1 MEKGLLMTL
10 PIILLLIIIVAALVL
25 FSIETIPA
33 DVVALG
39 VMLTLI
45 LLGILPTEVAFEGF
59 GSDTAI
65 MILGLLI
72 LTASLVRTGVVQ
84 LLTRRILR
92 TVGTNKNQLYW
103 ILMGTAGIMSAFMSN
118 TATAAFFVPM
128 TIGLSRRMKIHVS
141 KLLMPLAF
149 ATILSSSITL
159 VGTSTNVVVSGL
171 MTQYGMKPL
180 GMFELTPVGIPILVI
195 GLLYMYLIGQHLI
208 PVRDSTST
216 DLHKEILPY
225 CSEFGVTPTSPWAG
239 KTLDEIALGK
249 EYDLTVLRI
258 MKDSGY
264 HVEPRANTV
273 LKAGDKLLVEGNRD
287 DLVALQDKD
296 VVEFSGEFEERQA
309 LTEELSIAEAILLPG
324 SPMIGRTLWG
334 LNFRDR
340 YGLQVLGINRKGETI
355 HHRISRTRLQVGD
368 QLLLQGDPDTVNG
381 LNKSNNFRI
390 VSANLDIMPETE
402 KAPAA
407 LIIFAGVLLLVSF
420 DILSLPVAVMLGALV
435 AFITRCITPTEA
447 YRQVNWNAWLLI
459 ASMLALGRAMEM
471 SGLASL
477 IASQIVNL
485 VGATH
490 PVLLLAAFFFLSLLL
505 TQPMSN
511 QAAAVVV
518 IPIAIQT
525 AAQLNLNPRTFAVM
539 IAVGASCSFI
549 TPLEPACLMVY
560 GPGNYRFFDFFKVG
574 SLLTILVF
582 AIAIFMVPWLWPL

>member
-1 MEKGLLMTL
+1 MTL
-10 PIILLLIIIVAALVL
+10 QIILLIIIIVATLVL

-39 VMLTLI
+39 MMLSLI
-45 LLGILPTEVAFEGF
+45 LLGILPAEQAFQGF

-84 LLTRRILR
+84 LAARLILR
-92 TVGTNKNQLYW
+92 SVGESKNRLYW
-103 ILMGTAGIMSAFMSN
+103 LLMSTAGLMSAFISN

-128 TIGLSRRMKIHVS
+128 TIGLSRRLKIHPS

-149 ATILSSSITL
+149 ATILASSVTL

-171 MTQYGMKPL
+171 MTQYGLEPL

-195 GLLYMYLIGQHLI
+195 GLLYMFLVGRHLI
-208 PVRDSTST
+208 PVRDGNQT
-216 DLHKEILPY
+216 DPQKEILSY
-225 CSEFGVTPTSPWAG
+225 CSEFEVTEESPWRG
-239 KTLDEIALGK
+239 KTLNDVALGK

-258 MKDSGY
+258 LNSAGAT
-264 HVEPRANTV
+264 VEPRANTV
-273 LKAGDKLLVEGNRD
+273 LTSGDKLLVEGRGED
-287 DLVALQDKD
+287 IVALRDQN
-296 VVEFSGEFEERQA
+296 VVAFTGEFPEQD
-309 LTEELSIAEAILLPG
+309 LSKVVLPMAEVILLPG
-324 SPMIGRTLWG
+324 SPLIGRTLWG
-334 LNFRDR
+334 VNFREQ

-368 QLLLQGDPDTVNG
+368 QLLLQGDQETLNG
-381 LNKSNNFRI
+381 LNKDNNFRI
-390 VSANLDIMPETE
+390 VSAKLDIMPETE
-402 KAPAA
+402 KAPAS
-407 LIIFAGVLLLVSF
+407 LLIFAAVIALVSF
-420 DILSLPVAVMLGALV
+420 NVLSLPVAVMLGALLV
-435 AFITRCITPTEA
+435 FITRCITPTEA
-447 YRQVNWNAWLLI
+447 YRRVNWNAWLLI
-459 ASMLALGRAMEM
+459 ASMLSLGQAMEA

-477 IASQIVNL
+477 IANQIVAL
-485 VGATH
+485 VGAAH
-490 PVLLLAAFFFLSLLL
+490 PTLLLAAFFFLSLLL

-525 AAQLNLNPRTFAVM
+525 ATQLGLNPRAFAVM

-560 GPGNYRFFDFFKVG
+560 GPGNYRFFDFVKVG
-574 SLLTILVF
+574 SLLTLLIF
-582 AIAIFMVPWLWPL
+582 GIAIVMVPWLWPL

>member
-1 MEKGLLMTL
+1 MTL
-10 PIILLLIIIVAALVL
+10 PIILLILIIIAALVL
-25 FSIETIPA
+25 FSIEAIPA

-39 VMLTLI
+39 VMLALI
-45 LLGILPTEVAFEGF
+45 LLGIVPAETAFKGF

-84 LLTRRILR
+84 ILARRILR
-92 TVGTNKNQLYW
+92 TVGDNQNRLYW
-103 ILMGTAGIMSAFMSN
+103 VLMGTAGILSAFMSN

-128 TIGLSRRMKIHVS
+128 TIGLARRVKMHPS

-159 VGTSTNVVVSGL
+159 VSTSTNVVVSGL
-171 MTQYGMKPL
+171 MTQYGLAPL
-180 GMFELTPVGIPILVI
+180 GMFELTAVGVPILLV
-195 GLLYMYLIGQHLI
+195 GLLYMYFIGRHLI
-208 PVRDSTST
+208 PVRDGGQVGFQR
-216 DLHKEILPY
+216 DILPY
-225 CSEFGVTPTSPWAG
+225 CSEFKVSDGSPWEG
-239 KTLDEIALGK
+239 KTLNEIGLGK

-258 MKDSGY
+258 LKDSGY
-264 HVEPRANTV
+264 NVEPRATTILRN
-273 LKAGDKLLVEGNRD
+273 GDKVLVEGNRD
-287 DLVALQDKD
+287 DLVALKELNL
-296 VVEFSGEFEERQA
+296 VEFAGEFTSSDNLPED
-309 LTEELSIAEAILLPG
+309 LSTAEVILLPG

-355 HHRISRTRLQVGD
+355 HNRISRTRLQVGD
-368 QLLLQGDPDTVNG
+368 QLLLQGDPDTVNS
-381 LNKSNNFRI
+381 LSKNNNFRI
-390 VSANLDIMPETE
+390 VSGKLDIMLETE
-402 KAPAA
+402 KAPVA
-407 LIIFAGVLLLVSF
+407 LIIFGAVLLLVAF
-420 DILSLPVAVMLGALV
+420 NVLTLPVAVLLGALA
-435 AFITRCITPTEA
+435 AFVTRCITPTEA

-459 ASMLALGRAMEM
+459 ASMLSLGQAMEI
-471 SGLASL
+471 SGLA
-477 IASQIVNL
+477 NL
-485 VGATH
+485 VATAIVDLIGASN
-490 PVLLLAAFFFLSLLL
+490 PILLLAAFFFLSLLL

-525 AAQLNLNPRTFAVM
+525 ATQLGLNPRTFAVM

-560 GPGNYRFFDFFKVG
+560 GPGNYRFFDFVKVG
-574 SLLTILVF
+574 SLLTVLVF